1 MKQSELRAIIRE
13 EIEKQIQ
20 AESLTEV
27 YDLEN
32 VTYSPAVR
40 KQVEKLVTA
49 IDKTTLSKTAVAAML
64 NDIIMAL
71 GLNRVQISMYMN
83 MIKQSR
89 NKYNF

>member
-1 MKQSELRAIIRE
+1 MKQAELRAIIRE
-13 EIEKQIQ
+13 EIEKQINSQ
-20 AESLTEV
+20 QLNEI

-40 KQVEKLVTA
+40 KQVEKLVAA
-49 IDKTTLSKTAVAAML
+49 IDKNTLSKTAVAAML

-89 NKYNF
+89 QKYNF

>member
-1 MKQSELRAIIRE
+1 MKQAELRAIIRE
-13 EIEKQIQ
+13 EIEKQINSQ
-20 AESLTEV
+20 QLNEI

-40 KQVEKLVTA
+40 KQVEKLVAA

-64 NDIIMAL
+64 NDIVMAL

-89 NKYNF
+89 QKYNF

>member
-1 MKQSELRAIIRE
+1 MKQEELRAIIRE
-13 EIEKQIQ
+13 EIEKQINSQ
-20 AESLTEV
+20 QLNEI

-40 KQVEKLVTA
+40 KQVEKLVAA

-64 NDIIMAL
+64 NDIVMAL

-89 NKYNF
+89 QKYNF